1 MRSMFGLIGVMAL
14 AGLVGGCGATRHSAD
29 ESENAAGSSAGGDGS
44 ADGPTAEELSEA
56 CTRLAVSRCD
66 KITGCSPADLA
77 RYGTSADAGVTSCVG
92 VERDRC
98 VDWFSAVAGVAN
110 SVEAVLAAAPT
121 TCAEAL
127 DTNLPY
133 RTGAQGELA
142 RGKAC
147 TWNEQCAS
155 GYCARVADALCGS
168 CDFVPPGVEPQTG
181 QPCTEGACPTP
192 LACHEQICKQPPG
205 EGLPCLQLN
214 ERPSPY
220 DVCAAG
226 LLCAASTCV
235 TPLFFGDACSTD
247 DDRCDVRHGLVCKGG
262 QCDLAAPFNVEGPCG
277 GFPNQGSCGSGD
289 TCVYPAD
296 YNLGTDDR
304 PGECQPIRTGFG
316 APCNDAKDCPSGMA
330 CVPSEYAGAAADAGN
345 VAFIGLCG
353 SLPVSISCE

>member
-29 ESENAAGSSAGGDGS
+29 ESESAAGSSAGE
-44 ADGPTAEELSEA
+44 DGPTAEELSEA

-168 CDFVPPGVEPQTG
+168 CEFVPPGVEPQPG
-181 QPCTEGACPTP
+181 QPCTEGACPAP

-262 QCDLAAPFNVEGPCG
+262 QCDLAAPFHVEGPCG
-277 GFPNQGSCGSGD
+277 GYPPSGAKCGAGD
-289 TCVYPAD
+289 TCVYPPDAYED
-296 YNLGTDDR
+296 T
-304 PGECQPIRTGFG
+304 PGQCQPTRSGFG
-316 APCNDAKDCPSGMA
+316 APCSATMNCPSGMA
-330 CVPSEYAGAAADAGN
+330 CLPSENAGTAAGGNGN
-345 VAFIGLCG
+345 VAYIGFCG
-353 SLPVSISCE
+353 APKASSNCK